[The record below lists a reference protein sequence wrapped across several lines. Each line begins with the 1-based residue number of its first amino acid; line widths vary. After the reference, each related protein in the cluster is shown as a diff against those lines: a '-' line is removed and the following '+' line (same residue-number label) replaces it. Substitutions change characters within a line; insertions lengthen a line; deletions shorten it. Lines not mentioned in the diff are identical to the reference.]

1 VRSQSL
7 PDGSI
12 ADMGKEAP
20 PGFEPG
26 NNGFADRRLTTW
38 LRSQQVKSYQ
48 PNRERRNP
56 GRNRSACY
64 PGDLGNAPIRFN
76 SSGDNA
82 CNIVLRRAIWAEL
95 RMLFRLE
102 ECQEFPF
109 QVLGKSD
116 PNDLPGP

>member
-1 VRSQSL
+1 MSPLISRHDAGLRHQ
-7 PDGSI
+7 G
-12 ADMGKEAP
+12 AHAP
-20 PGFEPG
+20 ARQCDHKL
-26 NNGFADRRLTTW
+26 NHA
-38 LRSQQVKSYQ
+38 
-48 PNRERRNP
+48 
-56 GRNRSACY
+56 
-64 PGDLGNAPIRFN
+64 DLGNTPIRFN

-116 PNDLPGP
+116 PNDLLGP